1 VTQQQSAGDMLA
13 LTKTRHIDGHSFVFV
28 FTYISCIIYNLLVIL
43 MFSFTLACT
52 SLFAVPVVLTA
63 VYLHL
68 VETFVSSEIMF
79 TFLLF

>member
-1 VTQQQSAGDMLA
+1 VGDILA
-13 LTKTRHIDGHSFVFV
+13 LTKTWHIDGHSFVFV
-28 FTYISCIIYNLLVIL
+28 FNYMSCTIYNFLAIL
-43 MFSFTLACT
+43 MFSLDLACT

-79 TFLLF
+79 SFLFF